1 MRKITTLL
9 YSTLLTSSLYATA
22 DTNIT
27 YKNIEWPELMSAEDL
42 AAIEAMPAIDHGDEN
57 INFDNNSDAWQ
68 DDNWEEDTGDLGDA
82 SSDNVSSVVAN
93 AINNAMIIRD
103 KPDVA
108 KAYDAALVST
118 KTRPEFNNSHIRLA
132 GFVVPLEFD
141 DNQVISEF
149 FLVPYFGACI
159 HLPPPPPNQ
168 IIHITLDNKVMNK
181 GFNLQQLYEPVWVS
195 GQLKTQ
201 LLENS
206 MATSAYSMSA
216 HNITPYTEDEYSE

>member
-68 DDNWEEDTGDLGDA
+68 DDNWEEDTGDVGDA

-168 IIHITLDNKVMNK
+168 IIHITLDNKIMNK
-181 GFNLQQLYEPVWVS
+181 GFNLQHLYEPVWVS

-216 HNITPYTEDEYSE
+216 HSITPYTEDEYSE